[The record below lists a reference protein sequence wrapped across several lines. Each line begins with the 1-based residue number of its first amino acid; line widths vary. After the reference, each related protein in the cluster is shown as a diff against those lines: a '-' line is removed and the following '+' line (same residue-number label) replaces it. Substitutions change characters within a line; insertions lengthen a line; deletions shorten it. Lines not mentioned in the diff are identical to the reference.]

1 MVLTRMGN
9 YIYSNMSF
17 LLFYVYHSYAH
28 WISKTYKSPTESCFS
43 PPLPVY
49 MFFFRSWVLPFIHEI
64 MILRVRRMPTTIIFT
79 IPGGDVMREFNWRK
93 TLQLHLNEG
102 STNKFYI
109 WSSISSSS
117 CAPTYLLLSLAW
129 QQTWITIVNYT
140 GQDQQLP
147 IKYAKKI
154 KLIFNWSLS
163 FSIYYEKSIRKR
175 IRLPINAFVHS
186 FICLSLYH
194 FDLIRQILIVFR
206 WPDRRWWET
215 PRPSIIE
222 SWHYRY
228 FDLKPDC
235 AFIYLL
241 VVPLKEPLSIPH

>member
-28 WISKTYKSPTESCFS
+28 WISKTYKSPTESPFS

-49 MFFFRSWVLPFIHEI
+49 MFFFRSRVLPFIHEI

-79 IPGGDVMREFNWRK
+79 IPGGDAMREFNWRK

-117 CAPTYLLLSLAW
+117 CAPNISLAISGVATNMDNYSKLHRARSAASDQIRKEDKINLQLKSFFLYLLRKINKETDPTS
-129 QQTWITIVNYT
+129 
-140 GQDQQLP
+140 DQ
-147 IKYAKKI
+147 
-154 KLIFNWSLS
+154 
-163 FSIYYEKSIRKR
+163 R
-175 IRLPINAFVHS
+175 IHS
-186 FICLSLYH
+186 
-194 FDLIRQILIVFR
+194 
-206 WPDRRWWET
+206 
-215 PRPSIIE
+215 
-222 SWHYRY
+222 
-228 FDLKPDC
+228 
-235 AFIYLL
+235 FIYLL
-241 VVPLKEPLSIPH
+241 ISLSFWSN